1 MSATNDEAKLRELA
15 EASAAKLKAGMDQP
29 VPPSESAQAALEAR
43 LASDEAREE
52 KEQTGEDLDFDL
64 VSFITDGIITK
75 TAIKLREDLYADM
88 HSLTAMERGY
98 AERMVREKFGNLPMD
113 NFYFSSL
120 ETALLAMSITR
131 LNNMK
136 FPVPDRDGDAKTFEE
151 NYKRKVELMNN
162 LLKSSADFVRAL
174 SLIYQNLNL
183 VDMLKEPKEVI
194 EKKS

>member
-29 VPPSESAQAALEAR
+29 VPPSEAAQAALEAR